1 MTKKNFLSMFLV
13 LFMIFIISDHILGQ
27 QNSNIKK
34 KDDLPERPRLIQR
47 DLLIRDVRQLAEIIE
62 STHPDPY
69 SAGGGKIKFNFRL
82 QKLLQS
88 IPEKGMTKDEFLQL
102 LRPFVAAVGDQ
113 HTEIYTDYPV
123 NNSEPGGL
131 PCVFGV
137 VEKSLYI
144 QIPFR
149 EEDQKYYGSLLQS
162 VEGVSVPELVERF
175 KKLEGCENDYFALRS
190 LSRGNLLFEPYL
202 SELIPE
208 WKDKT
213 KVTFTLKRPS
223 GKIETIS
230 ENLPIELKLP
240 LHHVKSKIELP
251 ETDDSGFLYSFIDPL
266 KTGDQIAYL
275 RVDHMQGFR
284 EIKEVQNALGV
295 KNFSKEELQSFSS
308 ATETFRNLV
317 IDMKNKNT
325 QTLIIDIRNNGGG
338 SSRLSTILVYFLYG
352 KEMVLSIPVEVA
364 KSGGGHGNKLSPLYF
379 KHYPKKTLEEINDNK
394 SIPLQIGDIDFGY
407 YLNGN
412 STKLDS
418 IRLEKYKSSP
428 TFYQE
433 YKNGEYSNYYCP
445 KNVIVLMTPWTSS
458 SGLDMAHD
466 LYRAGAVLLGTPS
479 AQAPNSWG
487 DLLEWQL
494 NYSGINGEVASAFD
508 IEFGDDPERGR
519 VLPVHYPL
527 TYEKL
532 KSFDFDINSEVL
544 YALELLQDLKK

>member
-1 MTKKNFLSMFLV
+1 MIKIQLTLAAVFLLFTTIAIPQIITNKLDHDSLV
-13 LFMIFIISDHILGQ
+13 A
-27 QNSNIKK
+27 
-34 KDDLPERPRLIQR
+34 
-47 DLLIRDVRQLAEIIE
+47 DVRQLADIIE

-69 SAGGGKIKFNFRL
+69 SAGGGKIKFNFRH
-82 QKLLQS
+82 QKLLQA
-88 IPEKGMTKDEFLQL
+88 IPKKGMTKDEFLKL
-102 LRPFVAAVGDQ
+102 LRPFVATVGDQ
-113 HTEIYTDYPV
+113 HTEIYTDYSV

-131 PCVFGV
+131 PYVFGV

-144 QIPFR
+144 QIPFQ

-162 VEGVSVPELVERF
+162 VEGISVPELIERF

-190 LSRGNLLFEPYL
+190 LSHGNLLFEPYL

-208 WKDKT
+208 WDDKT
-213 KVTFTLKRPS
+213 KVTFTLKRSS
-223 GKIETIS
+223 GEIETIS

-240 LHHVKSKIELP
+240 LHYVKSKIELP
-251 ETDDSGFLYSFIDPL
+251 EVDDSGFLYAFIDPL

-284 EIKEVQNALGV
+284 EIKEVQNTLGV
-295 KNFSKEELQSFSS
+295 ENFSKEELQSFSS

-325 QTLIIDIRNNGGG
+325 QTLIIDIRKNGGG
-338 SSRLSTILVYFLYG
+338 SSRFSTILVYFLYG

-379 KHYPKKTLEEINDNK
+379 KNSPQKTLEKFNENR
-394 SIPLQIGDIDFGY
+394 SIPLQIGDINFGY
-407 YLNGN
+407 YLNDY
-412 STKLDS
+412 SADLDS

-433 YKNGEYSNYYCP
+433 YKSGKYSDYYCP

-466 LYRAGAVLLGTPS
+466 LYRAGAVLVGTPS

-494 NYSGINGEVASAFD
+494 NYSGIKGEVASAFD

-532 KSFDFDINSEVL
+532 KSFDFDNNAELL
-544 YALELLQDLKK
+544 YAMELLQYFNK